1 MDMEDEMDDAD
12 PSICF
17 VKAYARKPIGA
28 PYSNLIPLGNLG
40 QQQNGI
46 DWNHSYFYNMMD
58 EPNGDSSD
66 EYFSGDESDS
76 EYYSEDE
83 CSSCYDSEDM
93 SSSGSEYSDDYSGSS
108 GESNDIGF
116 DDSDENDY
124 YFDEMDGIYYYDND
138 YYEEDNEVLGFS
150 SDEDN
155 EIADDLDDNM

>member
-1 MDMEDEMDDAD
+1 MEDEIDDAD

-40 QQQNGI
+40 KHSQNGI

-76 EYYSEDE
+76 EYYSEYSDE
-83 CSSCYDSEDM
+83 DCSSCYDSEDI

-108 GESNDIGF
+108 
-116 DDSDENDY
+116 
-124 YFDEMDGIYYYDND
+124 
-138 YYEEDNEVLGFS
+138 
-150 SDEDN
+150 
-155 EIADDLDDNM
+155 ADPMT